1 MRPDRRRG
9 SIGVHRIL
17 TGSLLLL
24 LLFGIV
30 ACGGGAASA
39 EDVDLNQTI
48 SSQGWDVTITA
59 VPEKASVVGEGGF
72 TSQAKGKYVIVF
84 LRVTN
89 SEADYRL
96 FPSGL
101 LQVVDAAGNSYKPTG
116 STVQFNLART
126 REGVNLL
133 LDSPMKAN
141 ETRDVV
147 LIYDVPSDASDLKLR
162 MEGVD
167 ETLRLGF

>member
-9 SIGVHRIL
+9 SIGVHAIL
-17 TGSLLLL
+17 TGSVLLLL
-24 LLFGIV
+24 LIAIA

-72 TSQAKGKYVIVF
+72 TSQAKGRYVIVF

-89 SEADYRL
+89 NEADYRL
-96 FPSGL
+96 FPSSL
-101 LQVVDAAGNSYKPTG
+101 LQVVDGAGNSYMPTG

-133 LDSPMKAN
+133 LDSPMKPN

-147 LIYDVPSDASDLKLR
+147 LIYDVPSDASDLRLQ